1 MFLEEET
8 LLKHNLDCMQ
18 DNKMRLKQ
26 VKNLEE
32 LINFKI
38 KTVVSSETV
47 DHSKSSLLRDVETL
61 LSDQRVATIQQQV
74 GG

>member
-1 MFLEEET
+1 M
-8 LLKHNLDCMQ
+8 KHNLDCMQ